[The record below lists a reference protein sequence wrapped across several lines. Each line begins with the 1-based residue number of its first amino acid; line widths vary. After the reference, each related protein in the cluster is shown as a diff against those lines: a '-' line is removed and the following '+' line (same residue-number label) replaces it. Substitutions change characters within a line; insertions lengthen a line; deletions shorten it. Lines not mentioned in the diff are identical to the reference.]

1 MDVRRSLIFGL
12 YTFCVPLGLGILA
25 GYYIL
30 GFPIYSSI
38 LLAGL
43 FASQTLIAY
52 NIGSFLPLKEINN
65 GQYENYSG
73 VFIIDNY
80 GEYCLS
86 GGTYLTFTYAGD
98 YRQNVTY
105 IPELLTY
112 AARHGLVPDGPL
124 LELIWVDNHQSAD
137 ISEHITELQLR
148 VYPKD

>member
-1 MDVRRSLIFGL
+1 MIFNDYKNTENL
-12 YTFCVPLGLGILA
+12 YI
-25 GYYIL
+25 I
-30 GFPIYSSI
+30 SNH
-38 LLAGL
+38 
-43 FASQTLIAY
+43 